1 MATRGMSKA
10 ELNQQMASAL
20 KKAVD
25 YTVEQIQEENWH
37 KVMEIVYDAYF
48 PSDYDRT
55 YEFADK
61 AWVTESNSR
70 IEPNGASSSGA
81 LKYDGSK
88 LSSHRGD
95 GFGQHMGFD
104 DQECRMYLAEIIYE
118 GMAGDFTQ
126 SSATGTPHYA
136 RDNPV
141 FQNQAW
147 TKKRNAWEA
156 LNKWLTPAQLKRIF
170 NEGLTKA
177 GLTYKSGAAIK
188 KVVK

>member
-10 ELNQQMASAL
+10 ELNRQMALAL
-20 KKAVD
+20 KKAAD

-61 AWVTESNSR
+61 AWKVESESR
-70 IEPNGASSSGA
+70 DSVNGATVKGEFNYSP
-81 LKYDGSK
+81 YDMRTSNAP
-88 LSSHRGD
+88 
-95 GFGQHMGFD
+95 QHASFLTD
-104 DQECRMYLAEIIYE
+104 EDAREYLAEIIYE
-118 GMAGDFTQ
+118 GMAGDFTGQ
-126 SSATGTPHYA
+126 YTYA
-136 RDNPV
+136 RENPA
-141 FQNQAW
+141 FKGEAW
-147 TKKRNAWEA
+147 AKKRNAWEA